1 VECKAEPP
9 RWIPAEIP
17 LRHSP
22 FLLTWW
28 HTRLM
33 SSLLLLFLALLAG
46 ALAGFFLGRATAAH
60 SARLALEVEK
70 SASAL
75 ARERAA
81 AAERE
86 RDARTFDLLSLREE
100 LEQTRLG
107 ANQAKEKAA
116 GLDQN
121 VRSLGVQLA
130 DLKEHERLALGTAS
144 ALAEKLQRHLV
155 ELEGTSE
162 RLKAELVAEQDLGA
176 ERLATAKKA
185 EEERAALFAGARVDM
200 ANSFE
205 KLAAN
210 ILEDKS
216 KRFTDHNRANIEQV
230 LHPLRE
236 RLGEFQLK
244 VEGLQQDGVVG
255 RTELKTQIEALR
267 GMNEKL
273 SLDANNLVKALK
285 GSSKQQGDWGELILI
300 DMLKDAGL
308 QEGQQFRVQ
317 ASFANEEGRQS
328 RPDVIL
334 NLPGDKHLVIDSKV
348 SLVSYTEHCSCDDEP
363 GRKVLLDQHARSL
376 RAHIDGLSRK
386 AYQTLHQLQSIDFMV
401 MFVPIEPAYLLAL
414 AHDGSLW
421 RHAWNKDVLLV
432 SPGTL
437 FPVIR
442 TIAHIWQQERQTRNV
457 EEILKQAGG
466 LYDKVAIFAESFED
480 VGKKLDSTRGA
491 YDKAFGQLKTG
502 KSNVLGR
509 IGRLKSLGLTASRKM
524 PANFQADEEPD
535 DPEPGSNTP
544 PLLSDASTD
553 SW

>member
-1 VECKAEPP
+1 MA
-9 RWIPAEIP
+9 
-17 LRHSP
+17 
-22 FLLTWW
+22 
-28 HTRLM
+28 
-33 SSLLLLFLALLAG
+33 SLLLLFLAVLAG
-46 ALAGFFLGRATAAH
+46 ALAGFFFGRTMAAS
-60 SARLALEVEK
+60 SARLALEAEK
-70 SASAL
+70 NTSAL
-75 ARERAA
+75 ARERVS

-86 RDARTFDLLSLREE
+86 RDANASDVSSARAT
-100 LEQTRLG
+100 LEASRLE
-107 ANQAKEKAA
+107 ANQERVKAA
-116 GLDQN
+116 SFEQAA
-121 VRSLGVQLA
+121 RSLSTQITALTDHQRTA
-130 DLKEHERLALGTAS
+130 LQTAATLEERLR
-144 ALAEKLQRHLV
+144 AELIA
-155 ELEGTSE
+155 SE
-162 RLKAELVAEQDLGA
+162 RERVHLTTSLKAEQDLGA

-334 NLPGDKHLVIDSKV
+334 NLPGEKHLVIDSKV

-457 EEILKQAGG
+457 EEILKHAGG